1 MNKFF
6 RRRWWLVR
14 ANKIIPRSLCR
25 RRGRGGDPINRKVGP
40 ELHNYLKSWPL
51 VRARREDKKVHALA
65 LVSMSLLGRIRTFYS
80 RGG

>member
-1 MNKFF
+1 MEAFVL
-6 RRRWWLVR
+6 RRWWLAR
-14 ANKIIPRSLCR
+14 ANEIIPWSLVE
-25 RRGRGGDPINRKVGP
+25 GKVVGGPINRNVGP
-40 ELHNYLKSWPL
+40 ELDNYLKSWPL